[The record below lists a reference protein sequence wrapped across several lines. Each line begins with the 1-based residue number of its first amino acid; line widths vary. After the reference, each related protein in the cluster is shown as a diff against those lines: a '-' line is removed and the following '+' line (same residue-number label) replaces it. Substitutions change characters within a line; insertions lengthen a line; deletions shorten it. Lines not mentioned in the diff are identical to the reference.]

1 MVYTILSNQNNNYM
15 EDHPISQAK
24 MCNPKYADSW
34 RTLINFDICFP
45 LLFIL
50 YLKSLSRHFLPCYR
64 NNACSRI
71 SPRFLKSV
79 SQIFVAGGWQPCI
92 QSLKRLTQPHCATS
106 VRISF
111 TSRHC
116 FEKLIDQ
123 NDLPCTLH
131 KEKKNTDVDGGVFM
145 STAHV
150 YFRFIQQYGGPDG
163 DYFCLYKYYNYQLLR
178 KMTRYLPHQIRP
190 ALDSLKPIFLDLMFS
205 FLFISGFRGHHG

>member
-1 MVYTILSNQNNNYM
+1 M
-15 EDHPISQAK
+15 
-24 MCNPKYADSW
+24 
-34 RTLINFDICFP
+34 
-45 LLFIL
+45 
-50 YLKSLSRHFLPCYR
+50 SR
-64 NNACSRI
+64 NERI
-71 SPRFLKSV
+71 FTRKV
-79 SQIFVAGGWQPCI
+79 H
-92 QSLKRLTQPHCATS
+92 LKRLTQPHCATS

-131 KEKKNTDVDGGVFM
+131 TDKKKTDVDGGVFM

-190 ALDSLKPIFLDLMFS
+190 ALDSLTTSRNGPICCNSNVARFAKIACRKDYPKHLIVYYFS
-205 FLFISGFRGHHG
+205 LKAKSI